1 MGRQG
6 MRGDLDGQALACGG
20 RLVGSRVASPALATH
35 HRWSSLCAGGLG
47 CSGCVL
53 VALEAIE
60 NFRAKLRG
68 NSPPMLDYTWNKIY
82 NSKSMMSCSNMP
94 RFGYQGILIEQQMRD
109 VMTYLS
115 DANSPAHR

>member
-1 MGRQG
+1 MIWKGKRWRTVSALMGLVLRPPRWQ
-6 MRGDLDGQALACGG
+6 RIIDGQASAQAVLAVPAVYSW
-20 RLVGSRVASPALATH
+20 RLRPLK
-35 HRWSSLCAGGLG
+35 
-47 CSGCVL
+47 
-53 VALEAIE
+53 

-68 NSPPMLDYTWNKIY
+68 SSPPTLDYTWNKIY

-94 RFGYQGILIEQQMRD
+94 RFGHQGILIEQQMRD